1 MNRRT
6 WLGAA
11 AAALLLSAC
20 GFHLRGVGGEV
31 RPLPFSSVW
40 LATGATQL
48 HPHLERQLRF
58 RPDVQMVS
66 QPQAAEA
73 ILTVTDERTAKDIL
87 TINRGG
93 KVNEY
98 LLVYRVD
105 ATVQRRQDDAPQPLS
120 VVVRR
125 ELSYS
130 DANVLGKE
138 REEAVLWADMRRD
151 AAEQLIRRLSYLP
164 KPGTDGHAKPASQP

>member
-1 MNRRT
+1 MDAIKLDNLDRRI
-6 WLGAA
+6 LQ
-11 AAALLLSAC
+11 ALQRDGRLS
-20 GFHLRGVGGEV
+20 L
-31 RPLPFSSVW
+31 SS
-40 LATGATQL
+40 
-48 HPHLERQLRF
+48 P
-58 RPDVQMVS
+58 
-66 QPQAAEA
+66 AEA
-73 ILTVTDERTAKDIL
+73 VFRVTGEESRKDIL

-98 LLVYRVD
+98 LLVYRVY
-105 ATVQRRQDDAPQPLS
+105 ATVQRRQDDAPLPLS

-130 DANVLGKE
+130 DADVLGKE
-138 REEAVLWADMRRD
+138 REEAMLWADMRRD

>member
-1 MNRRT
+1 MKRT
-6 WLGAA
+6 LHCAVLALGLS
-11 AAALLLSAC
+11 LLAGC
-20 GFHLRGVGGEV
+20 GFHLRGMSA
-31 RPLPFSSVW
+31 PLAPLSFTSIS
-40 LATGATQL
+40 LQETGSLDEALKVALQRDGRL
-48 HPHLERQLRF
+48 
-58 RPDVQMVS
+58 S
-66 QPQAAEA
+66 QRSPAEA
-73 ILTVTDERTAKDIL
+73 VFRVTGEESRKDIL

-98 LLVYRVD
+98 QLIYRAD
-105 ATVQRRQDDAPQPLS
+105 ATVQRLQDDTPLPLS

-130 DANVLGKE
+130 DADVLGKE
-138 REEAVLWADMRRD
+138 REEAMLWADMRRD

>member
-1 MNRRT
+1 MKRT
-6 WLGAA
+6 LHCAVLALGLS
-11 AAALLLSAC
+11 LLAGC
-20 GFHLRGVGGEV
+20 GFHLRGMSAPLAPLSFTSISLQETGSLDEALKVALQRDGRLQNVELAREVGLS
-31 RPLPFSSVW
+31 PSSC
-40 LATGATQL
+40 
-48 HPHLERQLRF
+48 LR
-58 RPDVQMVS
+58 
-66 QPQAAEA
+66 
-73 ILTVTDERTAKDIL
+73 KDIL

-138 REEAVLWADMRRD
+138 REEAMLWADMRRD